1 MNVAVTG
8 ASGYLGQIV
17 LALLD
22 QHPGVDSI
30 LGLDVAPSPFH
41 SPKYRYRRADM
52 RIADFEAL
60 LQGTDVVYHLA
71 FVVEPPRK
79 MSVPAIDEVNIG
91 GSKRV
96 IEGAVAAGASKI
108 VFASSIAAYGAHED
122 NPEMLTETS
131 PLRPNRDW
139 YYSRA
144 KGEIEDFLD
153 AVQARYPHLTI
164 IRFRPSTFLGP
175 TIRNP
180 VEDHYASRVLVG
192 LKRDYRVDHCWDE
205 DVARAFV
212 LALDHPR
219 SAVFNLAGE
228 NPLTLDEA
236 GKLLGK
242 RVLYLNRRL
251 VSFVVRA
258 GAALGFV
265 PRGMRDWVDVATR
278 GSILV
283 SARTAREQ
291 LGWQPRFD
299 SAGALLEFARQR
311 NLFRRKDGRRP

>member
-8 ASGYLGQIV
+8 ASGYLGQLI
-17 LALLD
+17 LPLLD
-22 QHPGVDSI
+22 QHAGVDSI
-30 LGLDVAPSPFH
+30 LGLDIVPSEFA
-41 SPKYRYRRADM
+41 SRKYRFRRADM
-52 RIADFEAL
+52 RTADFEAL
-60 LQGTDVVYHLA
+60 LGGVDVLFHLA

-79 MSVPAIDEVNIG
+79 MSVETIDEINIAG
-91 GSKRV
+91 TKKV
-96 IEGAVAAGASKI
+96 IEGAVAAGTSKI
-108 VFASSIAAYGAHED
+108 VVASSIAAYGAHED
-122 NPEMLTETS
+122 NPEMLTEAS

-144 KGEIEDFLD
+144 KGEIENLLD
-153 AVQARYPHLTI
+153 DLQARHLHLAI

-175 TIRNP
+175 SIRNP
-180 VEDHYASRVLVG
+180 VGDHYASRVLIG
-192 LKRDYRVDHCWDE
+192 LKKGYRVDHCWDE

-212 LALDHPR
+212 LALDHHL

-228 NPLTLDEA
+228 NPLSLDEA

-242 RVLYLNRRL
+242 KVLYLNHGL
-251 VSFVVRA
+251 VSFLVRV

-265 PRGMRDWVDVATR
+265 PPGLRDWVDVATK

-283 SARTAREQ
+283 SARAAREQ
-291 LGWQPRFD
+291 LGWRPRFD

-311 NLFRRKDGRRP
+311 NLFRGKDGRRP